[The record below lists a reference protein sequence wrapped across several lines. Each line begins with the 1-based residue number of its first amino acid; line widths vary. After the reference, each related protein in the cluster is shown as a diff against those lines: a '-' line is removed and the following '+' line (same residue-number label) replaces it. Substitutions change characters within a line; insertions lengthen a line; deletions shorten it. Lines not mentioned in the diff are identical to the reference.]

1 MKYLI
6 DSEKVALAS
15 ILLAARAA
23 FLRENAFHQTDNESA
38 RYHSELATALLPV
51 EQGGMAIE
59 IKDYLTVALAS
70 DRDGSFLREFVNESI
85 RMAFS
90 DIHVINVVAEFA
102 CDGDVFQSRQVL
114 RAASEEYCKL
124 PKPIDY
130 HRVFSVDGDRKFP
143 VDLLR
148 EFSCVPMTPQD
159 AGRIEQ
165 SVQERA
171 GQVGWRIALVRLDMT
186 KPIRAEAWEDAGW
199 KIVGEPLHGG
209 QPESSGEPT

>member
-1 MKYLI
+1 MMYLI
-6 DSEKVALAS
+6 DSELAAAAS

-23 FLRENAFHQTDNESA
+23 FLRQESFYITDREGSA
-38 RYHSELATALLPV
+38 YHAALAKKLLPQR
-51 EQGGMAIE
+51 EGGLSIE
-59 IKDYLTVALAS
+59 ILRCSDLQRLLGGEGVALDLLCDGADDAS
-70 DRDGSFLREFVNESI
+70 VGESHAH
-85 RMAFS
+85 RLV
-90 DIHVINVVAEFA
+90 HEFA
-102 CDGDVFQSRQVL
+102 QKRLVL
-114 RAASEEYCKL
+114 VTPR
-124 PKPIDY
+124 PIDY
-130 HRVFSVDGDRKFP
+130 GRVFSVDGDRAFP

-186 KPIRAEAWEDAGW
+186 TPIRAEAWEDAGW